1 MSSGSCEVLPGPGS
15 VARRGSSMAWASEQT
30 PDAVWE
36 TLRNCLALGER
47 LPGAAM
53 ILRAVAAAVL
63 PGLSPGASFALLLSD
78 GVAGVVLRHGAA
90 EVRVD
95 GQPLQSGPVTA
106 VTVAGKLVVLGSA
119 EAIGSGGEHDPMSR
133 HDLTEGS
140 VPGAAARWLPPARRY
155 VGAAPASAGFEPDG
169 LEDVG
174 AGQHIADEDAPGPV
188 MPATAPPGLV
198 VQGSEPAAV
207 ATGWLPAGD
216 ALAESD
222 DPDDPNQT
230 QLHPPP
236 DPDSDSARPDPGSV
250 GVLIFE
256 DGTSQTLD
264 GDVVLGRRPERHDL
278 VEAGDAQPVTI
289 HDPEHVLS
297 SAHAA
302 LRRQGGH
309 VVVVDLD
316 SLNGTHVAASEARDW
331 TRLSAGEPYRIADG
345 DRILLGWTVLTYRSP
360 G

>member
-15 VARRGSSMAWASEQT
+15 VARRGSSVAWASEQT

-106 VTVAGKLVVLGSA
+106 VTVAGKLVLLGAA
-119 EAIGSGGEHDPMSR
+119 EAIDAGAAHDPMSR

-140 VPGAAARWLPPARRY
+140 VPGAAARWLPPARGY
-155 VGAAPASAGFEPDG
+155 VGAATSAAVE
-169 LEDVG
+169 
-174 AGQHIADEDAPGPV
+174 
-188 MPATAPPGLV
+188 PPG
-198 VQGSEPAAV
+198 GEDGGG
-207 ATGWLPAGD
+207 TGLLPAGD
-216 ALAESD
+216 APAESD
-222 DPDDPNQT
+222 DPDDPEQT

-236 DPDSDSARPDPGSV
+236 DPGSDPDPASTGPGSGSESV
-250 GVLIFE
+250 GVLVFE

-264 GDVVLGRRPERHDL
+264 GDVVLGRRPERHEL
-278 VEAGDAQPVTI
+278 VESGDAKPVTI

-302 LRRQGGH
+302 LRRQNGH

-316 SLNGTHVAASEARDW
+316 SLNGTHVAASDARDW